1 MNMETKQDQWI
12 NETMKSMDSK
22 KAVGISDRLR
32 QRLELIPNEVNVYN
46 VVIPMRSVY
55 LAAASFA
62 LLITINLLAIN
73 NNTQQH
79 KAETTLETE
88 YFSYLKQL

>member
-1 MNMETKQDQWI
+1 METKQDQWI
-12 NETMKSMDSK
+12 NEMMKSMDSK

-32 QRLELIPNEVNVYN
+32 QRLELIPNEVSVYN
-46 VVIPMRSVY
+46 AVIPMRSVY

-88 YFSYLKQL
+88 YFSFLNQL

>member
-1 MNMETKQDQWI
+1 METKQDQWI
-12 NETMKSMDSK
+12 NETMKSIDSK

-62 LLITINLLAIN
+62 LLITINLLAIK

-79 KAETTLETE
+79 KAETNLETE
-88 YFSYLKQL
+88 YFSYLNQL

>member
-1 MNMETKQDQWI
+1 METKQNQWI
-12 NETMKSMDSK
+12 IETMKSIDSK

-32 QRLELIPNEVNVYN
+32 QRLELIPNEVSVYN

-62 LLITINLLAIN
+62 LLITINLLAIKIN
-73 NNTQQH
+73 ASNIIINFVVGCKHNSFPILTF
-79 KAETTLETE
+79 L
-88 YFSYLKQL
+88 

>member
-1 MNMETKQDQWI
+1 MKTKQDQWI
-12 NETMKSMDSK
+12 NETMKSIDSK

-32 QRLELIPNEVNVYN
+32 QRLELIPNEVSVYN

-62 LLITINLLAIN
+62 LLITINLLAIK

-88 YFSYLKQL
+88 YFSYLNQL

>member
-1 MNMETKQDQWI
+1 MKTKQDQWI

-32 QRLELIPNEVNVYN
+32 QRLELIPNEVSVYN
-46 VVIPMRSVY
+46 
-55 LAAASFA
+55 FA

-88 YFSYLKQL
+88 YFSYLNQL

>member
-1 MNMETKQDQWI
+1 
-12 NETMKSMDSK
+12 
-22 KAVGISDRLR
+22 
-32 QRLELIPNEVNVYN
+32 
-46 VVIPMRSVY
+46 MRSVY

-88 YFSYLKQL
+88 YFSFLNQL

>member
-1 MNMETKQDQWI
+1 
-12 NETMKSMDSK
+12 MKSMDSK

-32 QRLELIPNEVNVYN
+32 QRLELIPNEVSVYN

-88 YFSYLKQL
+88 YFSFLNQL